1 MFFDPR
7 YLIFVGPFVI
17 IALLAKLWV
26 DSAFARW
33 SRHPAS
39 SRLSGAQVA
48 QAVLAH
54 AGVHDVRIEQS
65 QGYLSDHYDPR
76 ERVLRLSPP
85 VFQGAS
91 VAASAIAAH
100 EAGHAM
106 QHSVAYAPL
115 QLRSFYV
122 PIAQFGS
129 MLFLPLFIAG
139 LLLSIKP
146 LALAGL
152 VLFGAAVVFQLI
164 TLPVEFD
171 ASRRAK
177 RVLADTGLITDAEE
191 AAGVSSVLTAAA
203 MTYVAATLQSIATLL
218 YYLSVFNRS
227 SRD

>member
-7 YLIFVGPFVI
+7 YLILVGPFVI

-39 SRLSGAQVA
+39 SGLSGAQVA

-54 AGVHDVRIEQS
+54 AEVHDVRIEQS
-65 QGYLSDHYDPR
+65 QGFLSDHYDPTH
-76 ERVLRLSPP
+76 RVLRLSPP

-91 VAASAIAAH
+91 VAAAAIAAH

-115 QLRSFYV
+115 QLRSLYV

-129 MLFLPLFIAG
+129 MLFLPLFVAG

-177 RVLADTGLITDAEE
+177 RVLAETGLITDAEE